1 MKLNLNNRVARYFKA
16 AITGLL
22 AFSLVF
28 QIAFSANAAGMSNTA
43 EQAKNTAKRTVES
56 LKDQS
61 DNRALDNGIM
71 DESRNGD
78 DLIGRAQAQVNKV
91 KAAADDNE
99 YRVRGKARE
108 AIEDTKDNV
117 RGTAGSVA
125 DKVTSAADDA
135 TNSVA
140 KTLDKAG
147 DKAANTANKVAND
160 SGEAGEN
167 VIDAVKDFFSGDRK

>member
-1 MKLNLNNRVARYFKA
+1 MKFNLNNWVSRYLKA

-28 QIAFSANAAGMSNTA
+28 QIAFSADAASMGNTA
-43 EQAKNTAKRTVES
+43 EQAKNLAQRKAEIV
-56 LKDQS
+56 KDQS
-61 DNRALDNGIM
+61 NNRALDNGIM

-78 DLIGRAQAQVNKV
+78 DPVGRVQAQVNKV

-99 YRVRGKARE
+99 YRVRGQARE
-108 AIEDTKDNV
+108 AIEDAKDNV
-117 RGTAGSVA
+117 RGAADSVA

-135 TNSVA
+135 SKSVA
-140 KTLDKAG
+140 KTIDKAG
-147 DKAANTANKVAND
+147 DKAADTASKVANNT
-160 SGEAGEN
+160 GEAGES